1 MKQPGRRSPK
11 PGSGWLWFSLPTAV
25 NRSKT
30 KQNVLPSSMPK
41 YRRGLTAAFELCW
54 SREKRLVYKY
64 VYRKSLH
71 TGCERATNVSEKK
84 VQRSLQWRPVN
95 LTASRTA
102 HTTTPYDMFWFD
114 SCVCLNRVFTS
125 PPVKKQTTKPS
136 KPTHLCCWIF
146 GIFCTEPQDPPK
158 QRLLFVQIA
167 SRCPWHFCGADQLTL
182 VTEIKIS
189 KCILNSDIELML
201 I

>member
-1 MKQPGRRSPK
+1 MSY
-11 PGSGWLWFSLPTAV
+11 LLPCP
-25 NRSKT
+25 NIEE
-30 KQNVLPSSMPK
+30 
-41 YRRGLTAAFELCW
+41 GLQQHLSFAGVE
-54 SREKRLVYKY
+54 RRLVYKY

-146 GIFCTEPQDPPK
+146 GMFCTDPQDPPK